1 MTFASIAYAPFRL
14 IPTRSLVCHLRASA
28 FVIDAGARR
37 SSTRRRVEMKMSRL
51 IGFLLCLFWLIA
63 CGGEEHSVKT
73 VPSARRT
80 VLVYL
85 AGDNS
90 LSGEVWEKVDALVS
104 NWHNTQDNLLIY
116 QDTRG
121 EKGTPSLMKVI
132 CDGGHSYTEVV
143 KEYPDAN
150 SADPQAFSEV
160 LRDAT
165 SGFPAPSYGLLLFS
179 HGTGWL
185 PAGRY
190 ADPRAV
196 YRSGGRS
203 PSGEG
208 LRSIINDAGREMD
221 IRDFAAAIPDGQF
234 DFIVL
239 EACLMASA
247 EVAYELRDKAGY
259 LLASSAEILSPGFTP
274 VYEKMLQA
282 LFTQPEAVLTEVAA
296 AYYTYCNELETP
308 YRSATV
314 SVIRL
319 DKMKELARAV
329 GEVYHL
335 LPDGI
340 GNEELKNIQCFD
352 RSGDRL
358 FFDLASLITYA
369 TGKVDDRV
377 VTEHAM
383 EVLSEVILYKCA
395 TPFFVSLPIRSHSGL
410 TVYIPQ
416 HNYPVLNT
424 AWEQTGWGKL
434 MK

>member
-1 MTFASIAYAPFRL
+1 
-14 IPTRSLVCHLRASA
+14 
-28 FVIDAGARR
+28 
-37 SSTRRRVEMKMSRL
+37 MKINHL
-51 IGFLLCLFWLIA
+51 IGILFCSSLLLA
-63 CGGEEHSVKT
+63 CSEEHSVKT

-104 NWHNTQDNLLIY
+104 GWHNMQDNLLIY

-132 CDGGHSYTEVV
+132 CNGSHSYTEVV

-150 SADPQAFSEV
+150 SADPQAFSDV

-185 PAGRY
+185 PAGSY
-190 ADPRAV
+190 VDPRAA
-196 YRSGGRS
+196 YRPAGRGV
-203 PSGEG
+203 SGEG
-208 LRSIINDAGREMD
+208 LRSIIDDAGREME
-221 IRDFAAAIPDGQF
+221 IADFAAAIPDGQF

-239 EACLMASA
+239 EACLMASS

-259 LLASSAEILSPGFTP
+259 LLASSTEILSPGFTP
-274 VYEKMLQA
+274 VYEDMLQA
-282 LFTQPEAVLTEVAA
+282 LFAQPEAALTEVAA
-296 AYYTYCNELETP
+296 AYYTYCNEQETP

-319 DKMKELARAV
+319 DEMEELARAV
-329 GEVYHL
+329 GEVYRL
-335 LPDGI
+335 LPDEI
-340 GNEELKNIQCFD
+340 SSEELKNIQCFD
-352 RSGDRL
+352 RSDDRL

-369 TGKVDDRV
+369 TGKADGRV
-377 VTEHAM
+377 VAEHAT
-383 EVLSEVILYKCA
+383 EVLSDVIRYKCA
-395 TPFFVSLPIRSHSGL
+395 TPFFVSLPIHSHSGL

-416 HNYPVLNT
+416 HDYPVLNK
-424 AWEQTGWGKL
+424 AWEQTGWGIQ

>member
-1 MTFASIAYAPFRL
+1 
-14 IPTRSLVCHLRASA
+14 
-28 FVIDAGARR
+28 
-37 SSTRRRVEMKMSRL
+37 MKINHL
-51 IGFLLCLFWLIA
+51 IGILFCSFLLLA
-63 CGGEEHSVKT
+63 CGEEHSLKT

-85 AGDNS
+85 AGDNN
-90 LSGEVWEKVDALVS
+90 LSEEVWQKVDALVS
-104 NWHNTQDNLLIY
+104 GWHNMQDNLLIY

-132 CDGGHSYTEVV
+132 YDGGHSYTEVV
-143 KEYPDAN
+143 KEYPDSN

-185 PAGRY
+185 PAGSY
-190 ADPRAV
+190 VDPRSV
-196 YRSGGRS
+196 SVTGKVM
-203 PSGEG
+203 PSGEK
-208 LRSIINDAGREMD
+208 LRSIIDDAGREME
-221 IRDFAAAIPDGQF
+221 ITGFAAAIPDGQF

-247 EVAYELRDKAGY
+247 EVAYELRNKADY
-259 LLASSAEILSPGFTP
+259 LVASSAEILSPGFTP
-274 VYEKMLQA
+274 VYGEILQA
-282 LFTQPEAVLTEVAA
+282 LFAQPEAALTEVAT

-319 DKMKELARAV
+319 DTMEELARAV
-329 GEVYHL
+329 GEVYRL
-335 LPDGI
+335 LPDEI
-340 GNEELKNIQCFD
+340 GREELKNIQCFD

-369 TGKVDDRV
+369 TGKADERA
-377 VTEHAM
+377 VTEHATK
-383 EVLSEVILYKCA
+383 VLSEVIRYKCA
-395 TPFFVSLPIRSHSGL
+395 TPFFVSLPIHSHSGL

-416 HNYPVLNT
+416 HDYPALNK
-424 AWEQTGWGKL
+424 AWEQTGWGIQ